1 MVVAPRRE
9 ADMGEPSTQAWHDT
23 QVLPGSKDWHDT
35 AVLSDPQAWHDTA
48 VLVPQRPAVPAG
60 WYADPYDAVGMRF
73 WDGTNWSARTATA
86 AITPRPRRRRSVL
99 LAFVLA
105 VLFGGLAL
113 PYALPL
119 PWWARLVI
127 AAGMAFLLGWWVLL
141 LIPLSWPFAVV
152 GVPLL
157 TALLNPRR

>member
-1 MVVAPRRE
+1 
-9 ADMGEPSTQAWHDT
+9 
-23 QVLPGSKDWHDT
+23 
-35 AVLSDPQAWHDTA
+35 
-48 VLVPQRPAVPAG
+48 
-60 WYADPYDAVGMRF
+60 
-73 WDGTNWSARTATA
+73 
-86 AITPRPRRRRSVL
+86 VL

-127 AAGMAFLLGWWVLL
+127 AAGTAFLLGWWLLL